1 MSGQRSVGIHTPN
14 VRIVLHGILA
24 LAVFAS
30 GCSTPQLSS
39 SFSGQDGPQTIKDIG
54 SLPPRALVVL
64 DRHCA
69 ELVQPYR
76 MTDNFASISVFG
88 MKEGAEEGFKVVSGK
103 LSQMLGTGGAANTAV
118 NSDKLGDSAKRAAK
132 QLNWLPMSAE
142 VMYAERQHQARLEEL
157 LARDSKQGRKYY
169 PTADKMLSDI
179 LASIHE
185 PYDYQ
190 FKLFIVKSDNHNAL
204 ALPGGYLYLDKGLL
218 ETPEMQK
225 KGYFALAH
233 EISHVLQRHETKEMQ
248 SVVVDSFSVKSD
260 LLKMMESAQA
270 NPKAVVDR
278 IKLEKGQFT
287 KHHVDQE
294 LQADSCAVKM
304 LSRVYPDRKQLS
316 DSLNAFI
323 KDLPAAQ
330 ATPVAKAAANQTV
343 AMAGEMEDIVKSP
356 ALRHPTTQERKANLQ
371 AIYQEVTVSSK

>member
-1 MSGQRSVGIHTPN
+1 MNARVALYGV
-14 VRIVLHGILA
+14 LA
-24 LAVFAS
+24 LAILVSA
-30 GCSTPQLSS
+30 CSTPKLSNPFS
-39 SFSGQDGPQTIKDIG
+39 SKEGPQNIKDIG

-64 DRHCA
+64 DRNCA

-76 MTDNFASISVFG
+76 LTDNFASLSVFG
-88 MKEGAEEGFKVVSGK
+88 IQEGIKAVPGQLSK
-103 LSQMLGTGGAANTAV
+103 LLGGGDSQAAAS
-118 NSDKLGDSAKRAAK
+118 SDKLGDSAKQAAK

-142 VMYAERQHQARLEEL
+142 VMYAERQHQSRQEEL

-185 PYDYQ
+185 PYDYR

-218 ETPEMQK
+218 TTPQMQK
-225 KGYFALAH
+225 KAYFALAH

-260 LLKMMESAQA
+260 LLTVMKGAQG

-278 IKLEKGQFT
+278 VKLEKGQFT
-287 KHHVDQE
+287 QHHVDQE

-304 LSRVYPDRKQLS
+304 LSRVYPDRQQLAEAI
-316 DSLNAFI
+316 NAFI
-323 KDLPAAQ
+323 TDLPATQ
-330 ATPVAKAAANQTV
+330 GGPATKIASNQFL
-343 AMAGEMEDIVKSP
+343 AMADDVEDIVTTP
-356 ALRHPTTQERKANLQ
+356 AMRHPNTQERKANLQ
-371 AIYQEVTVSSK
+371 EIYQEVSAGGK

>member
-1 MSGQRSVGIHTPN
+1 MNARVA
-14 VRIVLHGILA
+14 LHGVLA
-24 LAVFAS
+24 LAILTSA
-30 GCSTPQLSS
+30 CSTPKLSNPFS
-39 SFSGQDGPQTIKDIG
+39 SQEGPQHIKDID

-76 MTDNFASISVFG
+76 LTDNFASLTVFG
-88 MKEGAEEGFKVVSGK
+88 MQEGLKAVPGQ
-103 LSQMLGTGGAANTAV
+103 LSRLLGGGGSQAAAS
-118 NSDKLGDSAKRAAK
+118 SDKLGESAKLAAK
-132 QLNWLPMSAE
+132 QLNWLPMNAE
-142 VMYAERQHQARLEEL
+142 VMYAERQHQSRQDEL

-169 PTADKMLSDI
+169 PAADKMLSDI

-218 ETPEMQK
+218 STPQMQK
-225 KGYFALAH
+225 KAYFALAH

-248 SVVVDSFSVKSD
+248 SLVVDSFSVKSD
-260 LLKMMESAQA
+260 LLTVMKNAQG

-278 IKLEKGQFT
+278 VKLEKGQFT
-287 KHHVDQE
+287 RHHVDQE

-304 LSRVYPDRKQLS
+304 LSRVYPDRQLLAES
-316 DSLNAFI
+316 INAFI
-323 KDLPAAQ
+323 SDLPATQGAS
-330 ATPVAKAAANQTV
+330 ASKAASNQTV
-343 AMAGEMEDIVKSP
+343 AMAGDVEDIVKSP
-356 ALRHPTTQERKANLQ
+356 AMRHPNTQERKANLQ
-371 AIYQEVTVSSK
+371 AIYQEVTAGGK